1 MAWQG
6 NSFSYDAQ
14 SILANAPNA
23 SGVYA
28 IWGTGD
34 TSATV
39 YVGES
44 NDVARRLLEHRNDQ
58 GTCINNANP
67 TTWGVELVDSNQ
79 RVARQNTL
87 IGELKPSCNQ
97 MLG

>member
-6 NSFSYDAQ
+6 NDFAYIALTIIAS
-14 SILANAPNA
+14 APNA

-28 IWGTGD
+28 IWRTN
-34 TSATV
+34 ATI

-44 NDVARRLLEHRNDQ
+44 NDLARRLLEHRNAQ

-67 TTWGVELVDSNQ
+67 TRCGFELVGANQ
-79 RVARQNTL
+79 RVARQNDL
-87 IGELKPSCNQ
+87 IGELNPICNQ
-97 MLG
+97 G